1 LIVVNL
7 MAWFKRL
14 RDSGKQ
20 NWRLRID
27 GDQGEMARPIVFL
40 GDGTDQ
46 VVTQLSCASAMRRK
60 IMSTTGLEVF
70 DKTVQ
75 TTNAW
80 LKEIMEVTGP
90 DRLRAYRV
98 LTAVLHAL
106 RDRLTVDE
114 AAQLGAQL
122 PILVRGLYYDQWHHP
137 SGKPERLRHK
147 EEFLAAVAAELDDIR
162 PINPEQATRAVFSLL
177 EHHIAPGEIEDIK
190 ATLPAHLRELWP

>member
-1 LIVVNL
+1 V
-7 MAWFKRL
+7 RQ
-14 RDSGKQ
+14 RDE
-20 NWRLRID
+20 R
-27 GDQGEMARPIVFL
+27 E
-40 GDGTDQ
+40 
-46 VVTQLSCASAMRRK
+46 

-90 DRLRAYRV
+90 DRHRAYRV
-98 LTAVLHAL
+98 LAAVLHAL

-147 EEFLAAVAAELDDIR
+147 DEFLAEVAAELGDVK
-162 PINPEQATRAVFSLL
+162 PVNPEQATRAVFSVL
-177 EHHIAPGEIEDIK
+177 ERHIAPGEVGDIK
-190 ATLPAHLRELWP
+190 MTLPAHLRELWP

>member
-1 LIVVNL
+1 
-7 MAWFKRL
+7 
-14 RDSGKQ
+14 
-20 NWRLRID
+20 
-27 GDQGEMARPIVFL
+27 
-40 GDGTDQ
+40 
-46 VVTQLSCASAMRRK
+46 
-60 IMSTTGLEVF
+60 MSTTGLEVF

-90 DRLRAYRV
+90 DRHRAYRV
-98 LTAVLHAL
+98 LAAVLHAL

-137 SGKPERLRHK
+137 SGKPERLRRK
-147 EEFLAAVAAELDDIR
+147 DEFLAEVAAELGDVK
-162 PINPEQATRAVFSLL
+162 PVNPEQATRAVFSVL
-177 EHHIAPGEIEDIK
+177 ERHIAPGEIGDIK